1 MFGLTNILTSSEVKE
16 EIHSFCEQMMRKYE
30 ATNPEKVRIY
40 EMFWDYINEYVE
52 FPDVM
57 DELYIDEFRE
67 DAWNDFCRIN
77 NVNSR
82 TVKYEDGYPTDLDPD
97 EREDYDEAMGD
108 LMTKDWD

>member
-1 MFGLTNILTSSEVKE
+1 MFNLTKTLTGSEVKE
-16 EIHSFCEQMMRKYE
+16 EIHSFCERMMRKYE
-30 ATNPEKVRIY
+30 AANPEKERII
-40 EMFWDYINEYVE
+40 EMFWEYVDEYVE

-67 DAWNDFCRIN
+67 DVWNDFCRIN

-82 TVKYEDGYPTDLDPD
+82 TVEFEDSYPADLDPD
-97 EREDYDEAMGD
+97 EREDYDEAIGD